1 MRLKLV
7 TFSNNLCTIG
17 KLYSE
22 SGELLCHTMEKP
34 DRDNKVRVS
43 CVPAGLYQLKPTHS
57 PKFGDTYY
65 LENIDLDVSLSG
77 STKRTHILIHK
88 ANKESQL
95 LGCIAPVSRFG
106 ILDNEWAGL
115 SSGTAYNQLMAL
127 LNREQHELEIIRN

>member
-1 MRLKLV
+1 MRLKLI

-17 KLYSE
+17 KLYTE
-22 SGELLCHTMEKP
+22 SGEELCCTMEKAW
-34 DRDNKVRVS
+34 RDNQRRIS
-43 CVPAGLYQLKPTHS
+43 CVPQGLYKLNPTHS
-57 PKFGDTYY
+57 PKFGDTYC
-65 LENIDLDVSLSG
+65 LENIALDVSLSG
-77 STKRTHILIHK
+77 PTKRTHILIHK

-127 LNREQHELEIIRN
+127 LAGGEHELEIIRN